1 MLDLRF
7 SIIEEYAPYFLSGT
21 KYTIEI
27 SAAAI
32 FFGTLLGLLLALARL
47 SKKSLLSAPSAALV
61 EIIRGT
67 PLLLQ
72 LFIIYFGIIPLII
85 QKPDGLIAAS
95 AALSINAGA
104 YISETFRAGIQSV
117 PKEQTEAA
125 RSLGLSWKQTMRYVI
140 LPQALRNVL
149 PPLGNSFV
157 SLIKDSSLA
166 SVIAAPELMYWAN
179 AANAQYYRVWE
190 TFLTTGC
197 IYFLLTFLTNRA
209 LSFIEKQLSWD

>member
-1 MLDLRF
+1 MDLHF
-7 SIIEEYAPYFLSGT
+7 EIIREYAPYFLSGT
-21 KYTIEI
+21 KYTILLSLAGI
-27 SAAAI
+27 I
-32 FFGTLLGLLLALARL
+32 FGSVLGLLLALAKISDQKWL
-47 SKKSLLSAPSAALV
+47 AHPASWLV

-72 LFIIYFGIIPLII
+72 LLIVYFGVIPLFMK
-85 QKPDGLIAAS
+85 KPDGLLAA
-95 AALSINAGA
+95 AIALSLNAGC
-104 YISETFRAGIQSV
+104 YIAETIRAGIEAV
-117 PKEQTEAA
+117 PREQKEASL
-125 RSLGLSWKQTMRYVI
+125 SLGLTWVDAMRYVI

-190 TFLTTGC
+190 TFITTAI
-197 IYFLLTFLTNRA
+197 IYFFLTFTVNRV
-209 LSFIEKQLSWD
+209 LGYIEGKLAV

>member
-1 MLDLRF
+1 MDLHF
-7 SIIEEYAPYFLSGT
+7 EIIREYTPYFLSGT
-21 KYTIEI
+21 KYTILLSLAGI
-27 SAAAI
+27 I
-32 FFGTLLGLLLALARL
+32 FGSVLGLLLALAKISDQKWL
-47 SKKSLLSAPSAALV
+47 AHPVSWLV

-72 LFIIYFGIIPLII
+72 LLIVYFGVIPLFMK
-85 QKPDGLIAAS
+85 KPDGLLAA
-95 AALSINAGA
+95 AIALSLNAGC
-104 YISETFRAGIQSV
+104 YIAETIRAGIEAV
-117 PKEQTEAA
+117 PREQKEASL
-125 RSLGLSWKQTMRYVI
+125 SLGLTWVDAMRYVI

-190 TFLTTGC
+190 TFITTAI
-197 IYFLLTFLTNRA
+197 IYFFLTFTVNRV
-209 LSFIEKQLSWD
+209 LGYIEGKLAT

>member
-1 MLDLRF
+1 MLDLHF
-7 SIIEEYAPYFLSGT
+7 EIIREYAPYFLSGT
-21 KYTIEI
+21 KYTLLLSLAGIV
-27 SAAAI
+27 
-32 FFGTLLGLLLALARL
+32 FGTLLGLILALAKL
-47 SKKSLLSAPSAALV
+47 GAPKIIARPASWFV

-72 LFIIYFGIIPLII
+72 LMVTYFGIIPLFMK
-85 QKPDGLIAAS
+85 KPDGLMAA
-95 AALSINAGA
+95 AIALSINAGC
-104 YISETFRAGIQSV
+104 YIAETIRAGIEAV
-117 PKEQTEAA
+117 PQEQTEAA
-125 RSLGLSWKQTMRYVI
+125 RSLGLTWWQSMRYVI

-190 TFLTTGC
+190 TFITTGI
-197 IYFLLTFLTNRA
+197 IYFCLTFIINR
-209 LSFIEKQLSWD
+209 LLGHMECKLKM

>member
-1 MLDLRF
+1 MDLHF
-7 SIIEEYAPYFLSGT
+7 EIIREYAPYFLSGT
-21 KYTIEI
+21 KYTILLSLAGI
-27 SAAAI
+27 I
-32 FFGTLLGLLLALARL
+32 FGSVLGLLLALAKISDQKWL
-47 SKKSLLSAPSAALV
+47 AHPASWLV

-72 LFIIYFGIIPLII
+72 LLIVYFGVIPLFMK
-85 QKPDGLIAAS
+85 KPDGLLAA
-95 AALSINAGA
+95 AIALSLNAGC
-104 YISETFRAGIQSV
+104 YIAETIRAGIEAV
-117 PKEQTEAA
+117 PREQKEASL
-125 RSLGLSWKQTMRYVI
+125 SLGLTWVDAMRYVI

-190 TFLTTGC
+190 TFITTAI
-197 IYFLLTFLTNRA
+197 IYFFLTFTVNRV
-209 LSFIEKQLSWD
+209 LGYIEGKLAT

>member
-1 MLDLRF
+1 MMDF
-7 SIIEEYAPYFLSGT
+7 HFEIIKEYAPYFLSGT
-21 KYTIEI
+21 KYTLLLSLAGI
-27 SAAAI
+27 A
-32 FFGTLLGLLLALARL
+32 FGSLLGLFLALL
-47 SKKSLLSAPSAALV
+47 KIGAPRFLAYPAAWFI

-72 LFIIYFGIIPLII
+72 LLVTYFGIIPLFMR
-85 QKPDGLIAAS
+85 KPDGLLAA
-95 AALSINAGA
+95 AIALSINAGC
-104 YISETFRAGIQSV
+104 YIAETIRAGIAAV
-117 PKEQTEAA
+117 PKEQSEAT
-125 RSLGLSWKQTMRYVI
+125 RSLGLSWSQSMRYVI

-190 TFLTTGC
+190 TFITTGI
-197 IYFLLTFLTNRA
+197 IYFCLTFVVNRI
-209 LSFIEKQLSWD
+209 LSRLELKMRY